1 MKETE
6 QRLTLKI
13 LIISELEMVGE
24 EGIRTLS
31 GTLPMLRHRS
41 QLFEFE
47 RIDTHGEIIIKCKNA
62 QHCEHQVV

>member
-1 MKETE
+1 MSYAFFFGVE
-6 QRLTLKI
+6 
-13 LIISELEMVGE
+13 VG
-24 EGIRTLS
+24 GSGGTRTLS